1 MIMLEK
7 FADLRVCRERW
18 VEHRGRNSTHV
29 VEVAGVAIGAGAQVV
44 IAGPCAVESL
54 DQTLTIARAVRA
66 AGATLLR
73 GGSHKPR
80 TSPYS
85 FQGLGTEAL
94 EILQEV
100 RRLTGLGIVT
110 EVMDPR
116 LVEQVAGCVDMLQI
130 GSRSMHNV
138 PLLTEAGQAGVPVL
152 LKRGWSA
159 TVYEWLC
166 AAEYIVQAG
175 SDRVVLCERGIRT
188 SCSAEYARNVLD
200 LNVLA
205 VLRTLTPLPVLVDPS
220 HAAGSAEFVP
230 PLARASLAGGADGLL
245 IEVTASVE
253 MRARAQC
260 DPQQAILPDELVAIV
275 AYAAGAERGGHV
287 QRAGRRGHP
296 IVVADAQTLASG

>member
-1 MIMLEK
+1 MLEM
-7 FADLRVCRERW
+7 FSDLRVCRQRW
-18 VEHRGRNSTHV
+18 VKHRDSSSTHV
-29 VEVAGVAIGAGAQVV
+29 VEVADVSIGAGEQIV

-94 EILQEV
+94 EILEEA

-138 PLLTEAGQAGVPVL
+138 PLLKEAGQTGLPIL

-159 TVYEWLC
+159 TLYEWLC

-175 SDRVVLCERGIRT
+175 SNKVVLCERGIRT
-188 SCSAEYARNVLD
+188 GCSGEYARNVLD

-205 VLRTLTPLPVLVDPS
+205 PLRTLTPLPVLVDPS
-220 HAAGSAEFVP
+220 HAAGSAELVP
-230 PLARASLAGGADGLL
+230 PLARAALAAGADGLL
-245 IEVTASVE
+245 IEVTASE
-253 MRARAQC
+253 KMSERAQC
-260 DPQQAILPDELVAIV
+260 DPLQGILPDELGAIV
-275 AYAAGAERGGHV
+275 NYAAGAEGVGHV
-287 QRAGRRGHP
+287 QHSGRRGRP
-296 IVVADAQTLASG
+296 IAVAGSRTRVSG